1 MATKRPRPL
10 IGVTTMSELLDPWTD
25 AAKAYLMDGVPR
37 IYAAAVERAGGIP
50 VLIPLIEDPSF
61 MAGLVERL
69 DGLILGGG
77 HDVTPRCYGEEPVIG
92 LKATDYPL
100 DLVQIEAAR
109 QAEKRGLPILG
120 VCKGHQII
128 NVAFGGTLYQDL
140 ASQVAGCLNHSPDAD
155 LDVNVHQVKVSKPSL
170 LYDIVGTQKL
180 WVNSFHHQA
189 VKTLAPGFAVTAQAS
204 DGVVEA
210 VERPDYPF
218 LLGVQW
224 HPEGTA
230 HHDEAAHKLF
240 AALIKAAAG

>member
-1 MATKRPRPL
+1 MAAQRHRPL
-10 IGVTTMSELLDPWTD
+10 IGVTTMSQLLDPWTS

-37 IYAAAVERAGGIP
+37 MYAVAVERAGGIP

-61 MAGLVERL
+61 LAGLVGRL
-69 DGLILGGG
+69 DGLIVGGG
-77 HDVTPRCYGEEPVIG
+77 HDVTPRCYNEEPLIG

-109 QAEKRGLPILG
+109 QAVKRGLPILG
-120 VCKGHQII
+120 ICKGQQII

-140 ASQVAGCLNHSPDAD
+140 AKQATGCLNHSPDAD
-155 LDVNVHQVKVSKPSL
+155 LDVNVHRVKVSKPSL
-170 LYDIVGTQKL
+170 LYDIVGRQEL

-189 VKTLAPGFAVTAQAS
+189 VKTLAPGFVITAQAG
-204 DGVVEA
+204 DEIVEA
-210 VERPDYPF
+210 IERPDYPF

-230 HHDEAAHKLF
+230 HYDEAAKKLF